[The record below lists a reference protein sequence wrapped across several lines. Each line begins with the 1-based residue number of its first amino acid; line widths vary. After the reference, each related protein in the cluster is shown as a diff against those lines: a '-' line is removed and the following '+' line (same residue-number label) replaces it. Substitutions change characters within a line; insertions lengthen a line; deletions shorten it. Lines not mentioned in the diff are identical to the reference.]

1 MTKQEALRTLG
12 LFVAHKIDLTIE
24 QIEELSNIVE
34 AEGDLHEDAVAYC
47 IVQDA
52 MDKIEGLNGKQSE
65 LPPFNCR
72 QFIKENGLMASR
84 FFSAMNTREGV
95 LMREYIAANYPS

>member
-1 MTKQEALRTLG
+1 MTKEQALKTLG
-12 LFVAHKIDLTIE
+12 LYVSHQVELTME

-47 IVQDA
+47 ILQDA
-52 MDKIEGLNGKQSE
+52 MDKCEGLNGKQSK

-95 LMREYIAANYPS
+95 MMREYIKANYPS